1 MSWSKTHNKSEITVK
16 AKFPVPQI
24 INKWGHTEFVLTP
37 EIAKELKRLYPIKT
51 NLELMG
57 LFAIGFSTL
66 QRFKRELGLKKNEK
80 VIRRKQAKLAKQT
93 CENNGYYDSL
103 RGQKPTQQCIE
114 ASKRWWA
121 DGNHPLDILKK
132 KNPRKYRK
140 ICKDASDK
148 RKAQFADERRRVK
161 IGLDQKTNLLV
172 PQFEYTISQR
182 NHRYNALKRGYI
194 LGDVR
199 EMMGERYTTSFDKET
214 ERSDRFE
221 RNLVKD
227 GFTVSRLYE

>member
-80 VIRRKQAKLAKQT
+80 VIRRKQAELAKQT

-103 RGQKPTQQCIE
+103 RGRKPTQQCID

-140 ICKDASDK
+140 IRKDASEK

-161 IGLDQKTNLLV
+161 IGLDQKTNLHI
-172 PQFEYTISQR
+172 PQFGYTRKQVC
-182 NHRYNALKRGYI
+182 HRHNAIKRGYI
-194 LGDVR
+194 LGDYR
-199 EMMGERYTTSFDKET
+199 ENMGERYTIFWNRQT
-214 ERSDRFE
+214 ERSERFE
-221 RNLVKD
+221 HNLVKD
-227 GFTVSRLYE
+227 GFRVSAL